1 MTDTTTPSMS
11 SLDDWY
17 RYVDNVSR
25 PVRQPGDT
33 QTEGEGWRPWHGRS
47 PAGAEDPGPPPVRMP
62 SLAQLL
68 DLPEDLAHLS
78 PATREFEDPTIYDE
92 LPPLTEYHS
101 PSLSAPS
108 FELGVPPQARSAL
121 LFPGS
126 AGETGETVEDVETST
141 EDELSPLD
149 EQQLTEMVREIRS
162 EQSEPSA
169 ERPAAR
175 RELLNRAMNQV
186 LTLEETARILDVCPT
201 TVRRYTNRG
210 SLKHF
215 RTPGNQRRFR
225 LADVLEFIET
235 RPDAA
240 DAAG

>member
-1 MTDTTTPSMS
+1 MSDTTTPTMS

-25 PVRQPGDT
+25 PVRQAG
-33 QTEGEGWRPWHGRS
+33 EGPPEAEGWRPWHGRS
-47 PAGAEDPGPPPVRMP
+47 PADEDAPASPPVRIP
-62 SLAQLL
+62 SLTQLL
-68 DLPEDLAHLS
+68 DLPVDLSHLS

-92 LPPLTEYHS
+92 LPPPAEYDS
-101 PSLSAPS
+101 PSLNAPS
-108 FELGVPPQARSAL
+108 FELGVPPAARSAL
-121 LFPGS
+121 FCSGTGGEIQ
-126 AGETGETVEDVETST
+126 GETEAAPEEG
-141 EDELSPLD
+141 LSPLD
-149 EQQLTEMVREIRS
+149 EQQLAQMVREIRS
-162 EQSEPSA
+162 EQDAPPG

-235 RPDAA
+235 RQDSPDAA
-240 DAAG
+240 G